1 MRIDQDM
8 NLFFYDRKK
17 DVIKSGG
24 LNVSSLEV
32 EGVLSR
38 VPGVREV
45 AVVGTP
51 DPVWSE
57 AVTAFI
63 VREDGQPTD
72 GAELMAAAR
81 RELAAFKVPKRVHYL
96 AALPRDSQGKVL
108 KRQLRDLVAD

>member
-1 MRIDQDM
+1 M

-63 VREDGQPTD
+63 VREDGKPTD
-72 GAELMAAAR
+72 GTELMAAAR
-81 RELAAFKVPKRVHYL
+81 RELAAFKVPKRIHYL
-96 AALPRDSQGKVL
+96 PALPRDSQGKVL
-108 KRQLRDLVAD
+108 KRQLRELVVE